1 MSGKR
6 EREKNAEPKN
16 TDGSSSSSS
25 STKKQKTI
33 HQKEDNLN
41 YLSKDIY
48 GAHVS
53 IETESDRFKV
63 AERVGKMR
71 AKHSNSICASD
82 YEMKKKW
89 SAGWTSGFIGTIG
102 IRRSSGPPA
111 PRRNLATS
119 ATTTVAITTTTT
131 TTTTTII

>member
-1 MSGKR
+1 MSGKKR
-6 EREKNAEPKN
+6 KKRKNAEPKN

-33 HQKEDNLN
+33 HQNEDEFGN

-89 SAGWTSGFIGTIG
+89 SAGWSSGFIGTIG

-131 TTTTTII
+131 TTIIQ